1 MIIKRFVSLFS
12 TTSFKVI
19 AFLVL
24 LITSVMIAL
33 AMLLG
38 KEAGN
43 FVIRV
48 QDGISDKS
56 ISLSTGDPKD
66 SSTWKSKLE
75 AEGMTGMTDYT
86 ASYFVKLG
94 YTDLNAITKT
104 TGQYTR
110 EGNSLYAYT
119 FYIVN
124 TSPSGNVGVNLTLS
138 YSGATNDID
147 EAIRVMTYAQASTIS
162 TPEIYMAEDDESL
175 YTTTKEYET
184 GYYETTDEV
193 FLSSKTYY
201 VEKVSG
207 SEVTYVEAE
216 VTVGQAIPTTTT
228 YYEYKNAWTEEVTEY
243 PYSDY
248 ILQPK
253 TFAGSGTVFN
263 DQYYIIGQTAGQEE
277 QSGYTKN
284 YLKYSVFFWLEGKDP
299 ECDERIL
306 GGSIKFDLTVQVAD

>member
-48 QDGISDKS
+48 QDGVSDKS

-75 AEGMTGMTDYT
+75 ADGMTGMTDYT

-94 YTDLNAITKT
+94 YSDLNAITKS
-104 TGQYTR
+104 TGIYTR

-124 TSPSGNVGVNLTLS
+124 TSPSGNVGVNLTLN
-138 YSGATNDID
+138 YSGATKSID
-147 EAIRVMTYAQASTIS
+147 KAIRVMTYAQESTIS
-162 TPEIYMAEDDESL
+162 TPEIYMAQEDESL
-175 YTTTKEYET
+175 YTTTKIFDE
-184 GYYETTDEV
+184 GYYETEDEKFV
-193 FLSSKTYY
+193 NNKTYY
-201 VEKVSG
+201 LEDAYG
-207 SEVTYVEAE
+207 NF
-216 VTVGQAIPTTTT
+216 TVANVIVGDTIPADTT
-228 YYEYKNAWTEEVTEY
+228 YYEYKDAWTEEVYEY

-248 ILQPK
+248 ILEPK
-253 TFAGSGTVFN
+253 KFSGDGKVFEN
-263 DQYYIIGQTAGQEE
+263 QYYMIGQTAGEE
-277 QSGYTKN
+277 DKVGFVKN